1 MSGRNGSRK
10 AARHQ
15 HRRPTAGQ
23 ADPHSGLARRVV
35 VHLPIAGK
43 PEQRAVFM
51 LPAGL
56 AFAVALGRTGTAVA
70 NHVDRD
76 PHRGDNDDS
85 FREWQLSVGIP
96 VRNRSSRAGVN
107 DRVQSVGY
115 TRFAK

>member
-1 MSGRNGSRK
+1 M
-10 AARHQ
+10 
-15 HRRPTAGQ
+15 
-23 ADPHSGLARRVV
+23 V

-76 PHRGDNDDS
+76 PHRGDNDC

-107 DRVQSVGY
+107 DRVRSVGY
-115 TRFAK
+115 TRCAK